1 MVPGRRFTVLR
12 QSDGHFLIEDLHTGE
27 QARVDAL
34 DRVGDQIQHWL
45 DAPVAATPT
54 ARAPILPPRQRPERN

>member
-34 DRVGDQIQHWL
+34 DRIGDQIRRWL
-45 DAPVAATPT
+45 DAPEQATPT
-54 ARAPILPPRQRPERN
+54 PSASTPRSPEA